1 MEQAPQ
7 VVTEVMDNF
16 QTLLVLPFNG
26 VEAAEVEFLA
36 PARLD
41 QGVRVVVVQRE
52 PLTVELET
60 QAINL
65 KAVAV
70 VERQSLVRHPIIILQ
85 AAQAAQES

>member
-41 QGVRVVVVQRE
+41 QEVRVVVVQRE

-60 QAINL
+60 QATNL
-65 KAVAV
+65 KAVAG
-70 VERQSLVRHPIIILQ
+70 VERQLLLLAVLILQ
-85 AAQAAQES
+85 AAQAVQES

>member
-36 PARLD
+36 LARLD
-41 QGVRVVVVQRE
+41 QEVRVVVVQRE

-60 QAINL
+60 QATNL
-65 KAVAV
+65 KAVAG
-70 VERQSLVRHPIIILQ
+70 VERQLLLLAVLILQ
-85 AAQAAQES
+85 AAQAVQES